1 MAVLNSSHS
10 KTLLHRRFSLSKQ
23 NQTVKIK
30 TKREGLNLRAK
41 NYLIGYSFILPN
53 FLGFAIFI
61 LFPVVYTFVLSF
73 MKWDG
78 FNAMKFIGF
87 DNFEGIFGD
96 RVFNASF
103 WKTILYVFFTVLLTL
118 IASLTLAIA
127 LNTKIVGR
135 DGFRAAIFFPYVAS
149 MVAIGAVWKQLFEKN
164 FGPINQMLRAFGVEN
179 PPGWFASSKWAI
191 WGIIIVSIWK
201 FMGYYMLIYL
211 AGLQDIPTQLYEAA
225 TIDGAS
231 AWQKFRKITLPMLT
245 PSTFFVFIMLTINS
259 FKSFDLVYVLT
270 QGGPGTS
277 TTLLVNYIYNQ
288 SFTYWNYG
296 YASAASMI
304 LFIIVLA
311 VTIIQFRG
319 EKKFTDYL

>member
-1 MAVLNSSHS
+1 MANSKNNNNGVSLKV
-10 KTLLHRRFSLSKQ
+10 KT
-23 NQTVKIK
+23 
-30 TKREGLNLRAK
+30 A
-41 NYLIGYSFILPN
+41 LIGYSFILPN

-61 LFPVVYTFVLSF
+61 LFPVIFTFILSF
-73 MKWDG
+73 MSWDG
-78 FNAMKFIGF
+78 FNAMKFIGL
-87 DNFEGIFGD
+87 DNFAYIFTD
-96 RVFNASF
+96 RVFKAAF
-103 WKTILYVFFTVLLTL
+103 WKTLLFVVFTVVLTL
-118 IASLTLAIA
+118 VASLALAIA
-127 LNTKIVGR
+127 LNTKIKGR

-164 FGPINQMLRAFGVEN
+164 FGPINQFLRSIGVSD
-179 PPGWFASSKWAI
+179 PPGWFASSQWAI
-191 WGIIIVSIWK
+191 YGIIIVSIWK

-211 AGLQDIPTQLYEAA
+211 AGLQDIPAQLYEAA
-225 TIDGAS
+225 TIDGANG
-231 AWQKFRKITLPMLT
+231 WQKFRKITLPMLT

-288 SFTYWNYG
+288 SFKYWNYG
-296 YASAASMI
+296 AASASSII
-304 LFIIVLA
+304 LFAMVLA

>member
-1 MAVLNSSHS
+1 MAAVAFAAAIVSFRTTRGFILSDQVVKN
-10 KTLLHRRFSLSKQ
+10 KKKEILSLK
-23 NQTVKIK
+23 
-30 TKREGLNLRAK
+30 AK
-41 NYLIGYSFILPN
+41 KSLIGYSFIMPN

-61 LFPVVYTFVLSF
+61 LFPVVFTFVLSF

-78 FNAMKFIGF
+78 FNAMQFVAF
-87 DNFEGIFGD
+87 DNFAGIFSD
-96 RVFNASF
+96 RVFKAAF
-103 WKTILYVFFTVLLTL
+103 WKTLLYVFFTVILTL
-118 IASLTLAIA
+118 IASLALAIA
-127 LNTKIVGR
+127 LNTKIKGR
-135 DGFRAAIFFPYVAS
+135 DGFRAAIFFPYIAS

-164 FGPINQMLRAFGVEN
+164 FGPINQLLRAIGIDN
-179 PPGWFASSKWAI
+179 PPGWFASSDWAI

-211 AGLQDIPTQLYEAA
+211 AGLQDIPNQLFEAA
-225 TIDGAS
+225 TIDGANG
-231 AWQKFRKITLPMLT
+231 WQKFRKITLPMLT

-277 TTLLVNYIYNQ
+277 TTLMVNYIYNQ

-304 LFIIVLA
+304 LFVIVLI
-311 VTIIQFRG
+311 VTIVQFHG